1 MSVCTFFGHRNCREE
16 VKAKLKR
23 VLEELIVKKG
33 VNQFYVGTHGN
44 FDFYVYQVLCELEKK
59 YPEIRFTVVLAYMPC
74 KRRQGDTFDWYR
86 TTIYPKGIEKIPI
99 RFALSFRN
107 KWMIERS
114 DSAATYILY
123 SSGGA
128 VCGACRK
135 KRKDLYQF
143 TGIDLKYF
151 T

>member
-1 MSVCTFFGHRNCREE
+1 MHIFWTQKLPRRGKSEAEKSIRGVDSQKRSESVLFRDN
-16 VKAKLKR
+16 
-23 VLEELIVKKG
+23 
-33 VNQFYVGTHGN
+33 GN
-44 FDFYVYQVLCELEKK
+44 FDFYIYQVLCELEKK

-74 KRRQGDTFDWYR
+74 KKRQGDTFDWYR